1 MKQQANLIR
10 AGQVI
15 EHEGNRWTVLKQQI
29 ITPGKGGAFIQVEMR
44 NLKSGNKTN
53 ERWRTADTVERLTT
67 EEKEYTYS
75 YTDGLNLVLMDPETY
90 EEAHVPADL
99 MGDAAPFLQ
108 DQMTADRRSRRRRP
122 GRHPP
127 AAQRD
132 AGSGRGRSGGQRP
145 DRLVVLQARQT
156 LQRRQDHGAALHRG
170 RRANRG
176 PHRGRQLR
184 GARQGLTR
192 MALRL
197 SPHITVMANA
207 AQKAAKRLLRDFA
220 EVEQLQVSIKGPSDF
235 VSQADIRA
243 EQTLKE
249 ELNKARPGYAFL
261 MEESGA
267 SGSDNWTWRWVVDP
281 LDGTTNFLHGIPHWA
296 ISIGLERRLPDG
308 ASELAAGLIYAPAVD
323 EMFWAEKG
331 GGAFV
336 NERRMRVSARRD
348 MTEAVFAT
356 GIPFRAVSARA
367 AEAPSAA
374 R

>member
-1 MKQQANLIR
+1 
-10 AGQVI
+10 
-15 EHEGNRWTVLKQQI
+15 
-29 ITPGKGGAFIQVEMR
+29 
-44 NLKSGNKTN
+44 
-53 ERWRTADTVERLTT
+53 
-67 EEKEYTYS
+67 
-75 YTDGLNLVLMDPETY
+75 
-90 EEAHVPADL
+90 
-99 MGDAAPFLQ
+99 
-108 DQMTADRRSRRRRP
+108 
-122 GRHPP
+122 
-127 AAQRD
+127 
-132 AGSGRGRSGGQRP
+132 
-145 DRLVVLQARQT
+145 
-156 LQRRQDHGAALHRG
+156 
-170 RRANRG
+170 
-176 PHRGRQLR
+176 
-184 GARQGLTR
+184 

-267 SGSDNWTWRWVVDP
+267 SGSDNWAWRWVVDP

-308 ASELAAGLIYAPAVD
+308 TSELAAGLIYAPAID

-336 NERRMRVSARRD
+336 NEKRMRVSARRE

-356 GIPFRAVSARA
+356 GIPFRAVSAA
-367 AEAPSAA
+367 AGSPSPAP
-374 R
+374 